1 MIEYFSD
8 YRFFDIG
15 LSTMNLFSVMMGMV
29 FAFFQQS
36 LFGQRIGKYIIVYF
50 ACLVGWYAGNLY
62 LERNHKTP
70 TESTQTINGVK

>member
-15 LSTMNLFSVMMGMV
+15 LSTMNLFSFMMGMV
-29 FAFFQQS
+29 FAFFKQG
-36 LFGQRIGKYIIVYF
+36 LFGQKIGKYIIVYF

-62 LERNHKTP
+62 LERHHN
-70 TESTQTINGVK
+70 TQTTQTTIRNK

>member
-15 LSTMNLFSVMMGMV
+15 LSTMNLFTFMMGMV
-29 FAFFQQS
+29 FAFFKQG
-36 LFGQRIGKYIIVYF
+36 LFGQRIGKYIILYF

-62 LERNHKTP
+62 LEKNYK
-70 TESTQTINGVK
+70 TESSQTINGVK